1 MKEERYH
8 PNEHM
13 DLWIGKMIARKRRI
27 KQAPVENFIPVE
39 PKKVDR
45 KKRSRMLLTNGRI
58 TLNPRAASNRQK
70 TGSNSPAHSKFHIM
84 GREGEP
90 HQPLQ

>member
-27 KQAPVENFIPVE
+27 KQSPIENFIPVE

-45 KKRSRMLLTNGRI
+45 KEKKSYVI
-58 TLNPRAASNRQK
+58 DEWAD
-70 TGSNSPAHSKFHIM
+70 NSQSACS
-84 GREGEP
+84 E
-90 HQPLQ
+90 